1 MRSEKLLELKNL
13 IENLKTVDLK
23 KSDDNP
29 KFLKIETYD
38 CTLNNGKT
46 IRLEKLIKGQNEGSA
61 AIILPLTKENN
72 VVLTIEPRIFTKKT
86 VGIGIPAGYIEKN
99 ESGKEA
105 ALRELREEIGYVPSK
120 LISLGGFYQDE
131 GCSSAYNQLFLGL
144 DCEKKYDQ
152 NLDPGE
158 FVKYFECSFEEAL
171 ELIDMNYIE
180 GGNTLTTFAK
190 AKKYIKNRKNKFR

>member
-23 KSDDNP
+23 KSTEKPN
-29 KFLKIETYD
+29 FLKVETYN

-46 IRLEKLIKGQNEGSA
+46 IKREKLIKGENDGSA
-61 AIILPLTKENN
+61 AVILPLTRENN
-72 VVLTIEPRIFTKKT
+72 VVLTVEPRVFTKKT

-105 ALRELREEIGYVPSK
+105 ALRELKEEIGYVPSK
-120 LISLGGFYQDE
+120 IISLGGFYQDE

-144 DCEKKYDQ
+144 DCEKKYNQ

-180 GGNTLTTFAK
+180 GGNTLTTFAR
-190 AKKYIKNRKNKFR
+190 AKKYVRIEKIRR